1 MDQHTLFL
9 TILGMALVTY
19 VPRALPALAL
29 SSRTLHPA
37 VRRFLS
43 FVPVAVLAA
52 LLLPSLLVTDGSL
65 HFGREN
71 IFLWVSLLLLP
82 FCVRTR
88 SFFGT
93 VAAGMALVAA
103 ARWWFGA

>member
-1 MDQHTLFL
+1 MDQRTLFL

-37 VRRFLS
+37 VQRFLS
-43 FVPVAVLAA
+43 FVPVAVLSA
-52 LLLPSLLVTDGSL
+52 LLLPSLVVTKGNLDFSG
-65 HFGREN
+65 EN
-71 IFLWVSLLLLP
+71 VFLWVSLLLLP
-82 FCVRTR
+82 FCVKTR

-93 VAAGMALVAA
+93 VAVGMGLVAA
-103 ARWWFGA
+103 ARWWLGV

>member
-1 MDQHTLFL
+1 MDQRTLFI

-19 VPRALPALAL
+19 LPRALPALAL

-52 LLLPSLLVTDGSL
+52 LLLPSLVVTESRLDFSTG
-65 HFGREN
+65 N
-71 IFLWVSLLLLP
+71 VFLWVSLLILP
-82 FCVRTR
+82 YCIKTR

-93 VAAGMALVAA
+93 VAVGMGLVAL
-103 ARWWFGA
+103 ARWWFGL

>member
-1 MDQHTLFL
+1 MDQRTLFL

-43 FVPVAVLAA
+43 FVPVAVLSA
-52 LLLPSLLVTDGSL
+52 LLLPSLVVTDARLDFSMG
-65 HFGREN
+65 N
-71 IFLWVSLLLLP
+71 VFLWGSLLLLP
-82 FCVRTR
+82 FCIKTR

-93 VAAGMALVAA
+93 VAVGMFLVAG
-103 ARWWFGA
+103 ARWWLGA

>member
-1 MDQHTLFL
+1 MDQRTLFL

-37 VRRFLS
+37 IRRFLS
-43 FVPVAVLAA
+43 FVPVAVLSA
-52 LLLPSLLVTDGSL
+52 LLLPSLLVQDARLDISG
-65 HFGREN
+65 EN
-71 IFLWVSLLLLP
+71 VFLWVSLLLLP
-82 FCVRTR
+82 FCIKTR

-93 VAAGMALVAA
+93 VAVGMGLVAL
-103 ARWWFGA
+103 ARWWLAA